1 MDDDEDDIT
10 VEIYENHETH
20 DEVDEVEH
28 EVLLQQWQTIIDD
41 VDVRDNETM
50 VDLVILNVM
59 DDEVEVVDTV
69 RHDEIIIV
77 VIIAERQVDFE
88 VADTILI

>member
-1 MDDDEDDIT
+1 MDEVEDDII
-10 VEIYENHETH
+10 VELTENHEIH

-41 VDVRDNETM
+41 VDVRDNEIM
-50 VDLVILNVM
+50 VDLVILNAM

-77 VIIAERQVDFE
+77 VIIAEQQVDFE
-88 VADTILI
+88 VVDTILI